1 MQLNIKTEHG
11 ELRLQPYANTV
22 VHSPHSCLYFFHA
35 YHRNIASSIIFAQCT
50 GFIGVDHIFAQ
61 SSAQLEGNRGFDI
74 DVFQSGALFTKASVC
89 GSIIA
94 THPDLTKTPLPSV

>member
-74 DVFQSGALFTKASVC
+74 DVFQSGDLFRLYESMSWCRPTFN
-89 GSIIA
+89 GW
-94 THPDLTKTPLPSV
+94 KTIDVL